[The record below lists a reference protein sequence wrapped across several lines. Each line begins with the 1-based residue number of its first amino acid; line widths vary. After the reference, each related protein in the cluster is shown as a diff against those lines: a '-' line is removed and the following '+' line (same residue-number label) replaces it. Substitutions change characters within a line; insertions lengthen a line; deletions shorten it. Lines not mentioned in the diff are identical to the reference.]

1 MIHPVQEKLLDL
13 SQRYD
18 LRKMGLRQIGRIIGV
33 DHPQKV
39 KFHMKKLGLLDGNRK
54 MLARRV
60 KSPLVGNSK
69 GLLSIPILG
78 LANCGDATMLA
89 ESRIEGTLPVSRKL
103 LPSSR
108 VDNLFAVKAVG
119 LSMNRA
125 GINGKSINDGDYVI
139 IDGDDKDVKTGDY
152 VLSVI
157 SGLANIKRF
166 TEDKIHK
173 QIVLQSES
181 SQFFPPI
188 HIHEDDLDEY
198 LISGKVIEIIKQPI
212 EENEYRYEPIG
223 KMVE

>member
-1 MIHPVQEKLLDL
+1 MGIYQDSGLFIIEK
-13 SQRYD
+13 YD
-18 LRKMGLRQIGRIIGV
+18 LKKMGLRQIGRLIGV
-33 DHPQKV
+33 EHPQKV
-39 KFHMKKLGLLDGNRK
+39 KFHMQKLGLLEDGKKKRPNSI
-54 MLARRV
+54 
-60 KSPLVGNSK
+60 KSPLSIK
-69 GLLSIPILG
+69 AKSLLSIPILG

-89 ESRIEGTLPVSRKL
+89 EARVEGTLPISRKL
-103 LPSSR
+103 LPTSH

-125 GINGKSINDGDYVI
+125 SVNGKSIDDGDYVI
-139 IDGDDKDVKTGDY
+139 VDGEDKNVKTGDY

-166 TEDKIHK
+166 TEDKVNR

-198 LISGKVIEIIKQPI
+198 LVNGKVVEVIKDPQ
-212 EENEYRYEPIG
+212 EDKYRYEPI
-223 KMVE
+223 

>member
-1 MIHPVQEKLLDL
+1 MSHPIQEQLLNL

-33 DHPQKV
+33 EHPQKV
-39 KFHMKKLGLLDGNRK
+39 KFHMKKLGLLDGEK
-54 MLARRV
+54 KTTAKRV
-60 KSPLVGNSK
+60 KSPLVERGK

-89 ESRIEGTLPVSRKL
+89 EARVDGALPISRKL
-103 LPSSR
+103 LPTKR
-108 VDNLFAVKAVG
+108 TDNLFAVKAVG

-125 GINGKSINDGDYVI
+125 SVNGRNIDDGDYVI
-139 IDGDDKDVKTGDY
+139 IDGEDKNIKTGDY

-157 SGLANIKRF
+157 GGHANIKRF
-166 TEDKIHK
+166 TEDKTHN

-198 LISGKVIEIIKQPI
+198 LVNGKVIEVIKRPQ
-212 EENEYRYEPIG
+212 EDSYRYEPII
-223 KMVE
+223 